1 MVGEAAIAPQT
12 DRSGLIARVIGSA
25 TDLLRST
32 ASYFADLVSDFVS
45 KLALLSPIVVAL
57 GSSGCEGNSDAKTA
71 APVAAKVVEAVSPAV
86 EVEPEKD
93 TRPIG
98 EFDITFYYVTSEEE
112 IAAKIAKQQ
121 AEAVAANDNAVAEAG
136 SSSEDGELASVVPA
150 ELPPREIVP
159 LYETKTCDVL
169 AEVDKEFA
177 KSLTL
182 QGTGKLR
189 DGRLLNVAG
198 QNNCPCDRKPCFHV
212 IEGQVWGKAGTGK
225 PLAPF
230 RTVAVDPKVIKLGSL
245 LYIPLL
251 EGRTMPGRAPWGGF
265 VHDGCVTADDTG
277 GGIKGFQIDLFVGRK
292 SNFLGLSG
300 SGGSHAWA
308 RHVQVFDGASRCE
321 RKGRKIGRKAA
332 AI

>member
-1 MVGEAAIAPQT
+1 MVGEAALAPQT
-12 DRSGLIARVIGSA
+12 DRPGLIARVIGSA
-25 TDLLRST
+25 TSFVHST

-45 KLALLSPIVVAL
+45 KLAMLSPIVLAL
-57 GSSGCEGNSDAKTA
+57 GGAGCEGNSDAKTA
-71 APVAAKVVEAVSPAV
+71 PPMAAKIVEAVPAPV
-86 EVEPEKD
+86 EVAPEKD
-93 TRPIG
+93 PGPIG
-98 EFDITFYYVTSEEE
+98 KFDITFYYVTSEEE
-112 IAAKIAKQQ
+112 IAAKIAKRQ
-121 AEAVAANDNAVAEAG
+121 AEAAAANDNTVADPA
-136 SSSEDGELASVVPA
+136 SETAELASVVPP
-150 ELPPREIVP
+150 EPPREIVP
-159 LYETKTCDVL
+159 LYETKTCEVL

-177 KSLTL
+177 KSLAL

-251 EGRTMPGRAPWGGF
+251 EGRRMPGRAPWGGF

-292 SNFLGLSG
+292 DHFLGLSG

-308 RHVQVFDGASRCE
+308 RHVEVLDGASRCE